1 VGYTFEGYK
10 GADGSVTRNLL
21 GITTT
26 VQCVTVCWTTPSRGS
41 ATSPAAVSD
50 VDDVIALSH
59 DFGCGVAFDTPDVE
73 IPIHG
78 AQPRS
83 QPEPGGQALSRL
95 SEMLQPA
102 QVIAERDAGGSGL
115 DLQEPWLYR
124 LQDSRHGF
132 AEMIERIMALAERRL
147 HELDQRRRETC
158 PASALV
164 LGMQCGGSD
173 AFSGITANPALGFA
187 SDLLVRAGAT
197 VMFSEV
203 TEVRDAVHL
212 LTPAPGM
219 RRWPW
224 P

>member
-1 VGYTFEGYK
+1 V
-10 GADGSVTRNLL
+10 RNLARNPNL
-21 GITTT
+21 
-26 VQCVTVCWTTPSRGS
+26 
-41 ATSPAAVSD
+41 
-50 VDDVIALSH
+50 
-59 DFGCGVAFDTPDVE
+59 
-73 IPIHG
+73 
-78 AQPRS
+78 
-83 QPEPGGQALSRL
+83 GGQTLVIGL
-95 SEMLQPA
+95 GCEMLQPA
-102 QVIAERDAGGSGL
+102 QVIADAP
-115 DLQEPWLYR
+115 QEPWFYR

-158 PASALV
+158 PASVLV

-212 LTPAPGM
+212 LRPRQG
-219 RRWPW
+219 
-224 P
+224 